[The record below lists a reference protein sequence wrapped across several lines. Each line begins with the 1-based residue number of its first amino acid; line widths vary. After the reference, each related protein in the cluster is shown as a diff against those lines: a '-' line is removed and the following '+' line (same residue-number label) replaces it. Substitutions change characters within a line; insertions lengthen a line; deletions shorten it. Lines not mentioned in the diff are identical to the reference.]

1 MNLWRA
7 LFGSQAR
14 PTVSVSPQPESTL
27 SERDAPLPATSRN
40 IEPTFKKGDRIDG
53 RMKCMAFWA
62 AAGTVYVVYDHLDP
76 GVLALKTFQN
86 LAIDNSTE
94 QRALEQAFEK
104 KASAWIALDRHPYI
118 ARASW
123 VQRFQRRLFIGMDYI
138 APDERQRNMLRHYL
152 VGRPLPLEQVLRWG
166 IEFCHGMEHAFGKG
180 VPCHRDI
187 KPENILISS
196 DGYVKIAD
204 FGLAVLD
211 QPRNRAGLWSRW
223 ETRQL
228 IAELTAHLDPGKLN

>member
-76 GVLALKTFQN
+76 GVLALKTLQN

-166 IEFCHGMEHAFGKG
+166 IEFCHGMEHCFRQRRA
-180 VPCHRDI
+180 VPSGHQAREHFDQQRWVRENRRLRPGGAGST
-187 KPENILISS
+187 PESS
-196 DGYVKIAD
+196 GALVAMGNQTINRRTDST
-204 FGLAVLD
+204 
-211 QPRNRAGLWSRW
+211 PRWGS
-223 ETRQL
+223 
-228 IAELTAHLDPGKLN
+228 